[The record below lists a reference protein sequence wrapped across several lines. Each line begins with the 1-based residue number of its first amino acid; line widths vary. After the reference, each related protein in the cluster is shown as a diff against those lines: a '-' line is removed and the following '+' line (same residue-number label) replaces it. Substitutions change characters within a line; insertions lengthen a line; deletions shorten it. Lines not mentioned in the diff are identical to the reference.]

1 MFDVSLLSAF
11 FGGVLVFF
19 SPCILP
25 IVPFYLSYM
34 AGIGMASLNDEGQ
47 LPDDIRRK
55 AIISSV
61 AFSLGIITVFVLLG
75 AAAFSI
81 SKTFQSYITEFRYIA
96 SGIIFLLGL
105 HFLGLLKIGFLNR
118 QFQLQT
124 GNTSNMS
131 VLSSYVVGLAFAA
144 GWTPCVG
151 GVLAA
156 VLFTASFEETALR
169 GVGLLLVFGTGLT
182 LPFVLAASF
191 IRPFLRFVARF
202 KRHLPKVE
210 KGMGALLIFFAIL
223 LLTNSINSI
232 AFWMLEFSE
241 WFKQLFSS

>member
-1 MFDVSLLSAF
+1 MLDVSILGAF
-11 FGGVLVFF
+11 FGGILVFF

-34 AGIGMASLNDEGQ
+34 AGVGMASLNEEGH

-96 SGIIFLLGL
+96 SGVILLIGL
-105 HFLGLLKIGFLNR
+105 HFLGLLKISFLNR
-118 QFQLQT
+118 QFQLQS

-131 VLSSYVVGLAFAA
+131 VLS
-144 GWTPCVG
+144 
-151 GVLAA
+151 
-156 VLFTASFEETALR
+156 
-169 GVGLLLVFGTGLT
+169 
-182 LPFVLAASF
+182 
-191 IRPFLRFVARF
+191 
-202 KRHLPKVE
+202 
-210 KGMGALLIFFAIL
+210 
-223 LLTNSINSI
+223 
-232 AFWMLEFSE
+232 
-241 WFKQLFSS
+241 

>member
-11 FGGVLVFF
+11 FGGILVFF

-34 AGIGMASLNDEGQ
+34 AGVGMASLNEEGQ

-105 HFLGLLKIGFLNR
+105 HFLGLLKISFLNR
-118 QFQLQT
+118 QFQLQS

-169 GVGLLLVFGTGLT
+169 GCRPIACFWYRFDVALCFGCKFYKT
-182 LPFVLAASF
+182 VSSF
-191 IRPFLRFVARF
+191 CSKI
-202 KRHLPKVE
+202 
-210 KGMGALLIFFAIL
+210 
-223 LLTNSINSI
+223 
-232 AFWMLEFSE
+232 
-241 WFKQLFSS
+241 